1 MPEKYKLHTAAI
13 AGYAKK
19 IKSLIQNG
27 EAINEADDE
36 GRVPLLYAICGN
48 HYNCVKLL
56 VEHDDKDWNIEFTAS
71 VFEYVMANALLLS
84 SKFTDETEKLRN
96 CNIFELL
103 INKSGMIHLQ
113 KKEQVDL
120 LVKVALE
127 TNFLNLVRLIL
138 EKTPHIDEYLKTNK
152 DHLLT
157 TALDQN
163 CSADILKLL
172 INMGATI
179 NAFQELEK
187 AIEKENY
194 PAAKLLIYFILLK
207 NPKEEKPD
215 FIQNNVLYL
224 DYWDQ
229 SLEEINKLTDY
240 LFTKGIP
247 PYKLFCDTPRSLVE
261 TCNLTL
267 AFIDKIKSFS
277 IFSSPFFSS
286 PLIFRVKELEPVIN
300 ERMKRLN
307 LLDRLILSSKDENK
321 NREIPLNTYGLWKL
335 ARYLPNQ
342 EIESLVRSTF
352 YQSAPQ
358 SKSPKVDPKK
368 SSPIGYCLFP
378 SR

>member
-1 MPEKYKLHTAAI
+1 MPEKYKLHLAAKY
-13 AGYAKK
+13 GQAKA

-27 EAINEADDE
+27 EAINGADDD
-36 GRVPLLYAICGN
+36 GRVALLYAISGN
-48 HYNCVKLL
+48 HYNCVKIL
-56 VEHDDKDWNIEFTAS
+56 VEHDDKDWNIKFTAS
-71 VFEYVMANALLLS
+71 VFEYVMGNALLLS
-84 SKFTDETEKLRN
+84 SKFADETEKLRN

-120 LVKVALE
+120 LVKAALK

-152 DHLLT
+152 DHLLM
-157 TALDQN
+157 ALNQN

-240 LFTKGIP
+240 LSTKGIP

-307 LLDRLILSSKDENK
+307 LLDRLILSSKEENK

-368 SSPIGYCLFP
+368 SSPIGYC
-378 SR
+378 SIS

>member
-1 MPEKYKLHTAAI
+1 MPKKYKLHLAAKY
-13 AGYAKK
+13 GQAKA

-27 EAINEADDE
+27 EAINEADND
-36 GRVPLLYAICGN
+36 GCVPLLYAISGN
-48 HYNCVKLL
+48 HFNCVKLL

-71 VFEYVMANALLLS
+71 VFEYVMGKALLLS
-84 SKFTDETEKLRN
+84 SKFADETEKLRN
-96 CNIFELL
+96 CNIFELF

-120 LVKVALE
+120 LVKAALE

-152 DHLLT
+152 GHLLIM
-157 TALDQN
+157 ALNKN

-172 INMGATI
+172 INVGATI

-240 LFTKGIP
+240 LSTKGIP
-247 PYKLFCDTPRSLVE
+247 PYKLFCDTPRSLVD

-277 IFSSPFFSS
+277 IFSS

-307 LLDRLILSSKDENK
+307 LLDRLILSSKEENK

-352 YQSAPQ
+352 FQSAPE
-358 SKSPKVDPKK
+358 SKSPQVDSKK
-368 SSPIGYCLFP
+368 CSPIGYC
-378 SR
+378 SIS